1 MTVRRHVV
9 FMMMVMSVLAVV
21 LHLFED

>member
-1 MTVRRHVV
+1 MAVRRHVV
-9 FMMMVMSVLAVV
+9 FMMMVVSVLAVV